1 MFANHFVLKL
11 LLTPFIIIMATLV
24 ARRWGERI
32 GGLMIGL
39 PLTSA
44 PVSVFFAIEQGQR
57 FASNA
62 ARGSLLGLI
71 PVAAFCVGYARSARK
86 FPWYLAAGLS
96 SALYLVTVWGISFVS
111 ITLGWIVLAV
121 ISGLSLA
128 LIFIGHQ
135 DALIQP
141 MSPPWWDLPMRILIA
156 TSILILI
163 TTAAGTMGPKW
174 SGLLSP
180 FPIFTFVMVTFA
192 HSQGGPVAAGRL
204 VRGVLTGLFAYLAFF
219 IVVTLFIEHAN
230 EVAVYSLAA
239 LAALGVNALSLLTL
253 LRSPHSAG
261 AGQPEP

>member
-1 MFANHFVLKL
+1 MLANHFVLKL
-11 LLTPFIIIMATLV
+11 LLTPLIIITATLV

-62 ARGSLLGLI
+62 ARGSMLGLI
-71 PVAAFCVGYARSARK
+71 PVAAFCVGYVRSARK

-96 SALYLVTVWGISFVS
+96 TAIYLLTVWGMSFVS
-111 ITLGWIVLAV
+111 PGLGWIVVAV
-121 ISGLSLA
+121 ITGLGLA
-128 LIFIGHQ
+128 LVLIGRQ
-135 DALIQP
+135 DAQVQT
-141 MSPPWWDLPMRILIA
+141 MSSPWWDLPMRILIA

-163 TTAAGTMGPKW
+163 TTAAGSMGPKW

-192 HSQGGPVAAGRL
+192 HSQAGPAAAGRL
-204 VRGVLTGLFAYLAFF
+204 IRGVLTGLFAYLAFF
-219 IVVTLFIEHAN
+219 IVVTLLIEHGN
-230 EVAVYSLAA
+230 EVAVYALAT

-253 LRSPHSAG
+253 LRSSHSPG
-261 AGQPEP
+261 ISHPVP